1 MKSVKNISLYSSL
14 CILHSSLF
22 IVPKSLSLRSGLGSV
37 LFWSVISAAFIGPG
51 SVTSCAIAGSTYGLQ
66 LLWVLTFATLGT
78 VWLQEAAA
86 RITIATGS
94 DLGQII
100 TQTYSGKKGRL
111 VAWSLFLAIFLGCAA
126 YQAGN
131 ILGAV
136 TGLALLTGL
145 AVPSLTVGVGLVCIL
160 LLWIGSTQG
169 LANLLGLIVF
179 AMGGAFVYVAFGT
192 PVTPA
197 ELTKALVTPSIPS
210 GSLLLINGLIGTTIV
225 PYNLFFGSSIVPAG
239 GASGQSL
246 GEMRL
251 GIWVAVVLGGIIS
264 VVLLLAG
271 LLIPNDFSYPH
282 MAQVL
287 SDQLGTW
294 AGSLFAFGLFAA
306 GFASSLTAPLA
317 AAITAHS
324 LLGVRKNSPTY
335 RAIWLVVMATG
346 LTFGLLNVTPIP
358 VIVAVQAINGIL
370 LPFVT
375 IFLFMAVNNRTL
387 LGNYCNSLGQNLAMG
402 TVVIVTAILGIWNIW
417 LAIQTA

>member
-1 MKSVKNISLYSSL
+1 M
-14 CILHSSLF
+14 
-22 IVPKSLSLRSGLGSV
+22 PKSLSLRSGLGSV

-51 SVTSCAIAGSTYGLQ
+51 SVTACAIAGSKFGLQ

-86 RITIATGS
+86 RITIATGR
-94 DLGQII
+94 DLGQVI
-100 TQTYSGKKGRL
+100 TQTYAGPKGGWI
-111 VAWSLFLAIFLGCAA
+111 AWGLFLAVFLGCAA

-136 TGLALLTGL
+136 SGLALLSGL
-145 AVPSLTVGVGLVCIL
+145 PVPTLTIGVGIICII

-169 LANLLGLIVF
+169 LANFLGIIVF

-192 PVTPA
+192 PVTPTD
-197 ELTKALVTPSIPS
+197 LTKALVVPSIPS
-210 GSLLLINGLIGTTIV
+210 GSLLLVNSLIGTTIV

-246 GEMRL
+246 SEMRL

-271 LLIPNDFSYPH
+271 LLIPEDFSYAH

-287 SDQLGTW
+287 SNRLGTW

-317 AAITAHS
+317 ASVTAQS

-335 RAIWLVVMATG
+335 RAIWLIVMGTG

-358 VIVAVQAINGIL
+358 VIVMVQAINGIL

-375 IFLFMAVNNRTL
+375 VFLFAAVNNRTL
-387 LGNYCNSLGQNLAMG
+387 LGDTYRNSPLQNVAMG
-402 TVVIVTAILGIWNIW
+402 IVVIITAILGLWNVW
-417 LAIQTA
+417 LAFQ

>member
-1 MKSVKNISLYSSL
+1 MYNGRVLRFSLYIVHYPL
-14 CILHSSLF
+14 IH

-51 SVTSCAIAGSTYGLQ
+51 SVTACAIAGSKYGLQ

-86 RITIATGS
+86 RITIATGR
-94 DLGQII
+94 DLGQVI
-100 TQTYSGKKGRL
+100 TQTYTGERGRW
-111 VAWSLFLAIFLGCAA
+111 VAWTLFLAIFLGCAA

-136 TGLALLTGL
+136 TGLALLTGQP
-145 AVPSLTVGVGLVCIL
+145 VPLLTVGTGLVCII
-160 LLWIGSTQG
+160 LLWVGSTQS
-169 LANLLGLIVF
+169 LANFLGLIVF
-179 AMGGAFVYVAFGT
+179 AMGGAFVYVAFGA
-192 PVTPA
+192 PVTPIA
-197 ELTKALVTPSIPS
+197 LSKALVIPGIPS

-225 PYNLFFGSSIVPAG
+225 PYNLFFGSSIVPTVDSA
-239 GASGQSL
+239 GQSL
-246 GEMRL
+246 SEMRL

-271 LLIPNDFSYPH
+271 LLIPDDFSYPH

-287 SDQLGTW
+287 TDRLGTW

-317 AAITAHS
+317 ASITAQS
-324 LLGVRKNSPTY
+324 LLGIPKNSPAF
-335 RAIWLVVMATG
+335 RGIWLVVMATG

-375 IFLFMAVNNRTL
+375 IFLFAAVNNRSL
-387 LGNYCNSLGQNLAMG
+387 LGQYCNSRSQNLAMG
-402 TVVIVTAILGIWNIW
+402 LVVLITAILGLWNVW
-417 LAIQTA
+417 LAFL

>member
-1 MKSVKNISLYSSL
+1 M
-14 CILHSSLF
+14 
-22 IVPKSLSLRSGLGSV
+22 PKSLSFRSGLGSV

-51 SVTSCAIAGSTYGLQ
+51 SVTACAIAGSTYGLK

-86 RITIATGS
+86 RITIATGR
-94 DLGQII
+94 DLGQVI
-100 TQTYSGKKGRL
+100 TQTYTGTRGRWL
-111 VAWSLFLAIFLGCAA
+111 ARALFGAIFLGCAA

-136 TGLALLTGL
+136 SGLALLTGL
-145 AVPSLTVGVGLVCIL
+145 PVPALTVGVGLVCIG

-169 LANLLGLIVF
+169 LANMLGLVVF
-179 AMGGAFVYVAFGT
+179 LMGGAFVYVAFGT
-192 PVTPA
+192 PVTA
-197 ELTKALVTPSIPS
+197 TDLTKALVTPAFPP
-210 GSLLLINGLIGTTIV
+210 GSLLLINSLIGTTIV
-225 PYNLFFGSSIVPAG
+225 PYNLFFGSSIVQA
-239 GASGQSL
+239 GASDAQTL

-271 LLIPNDFSYPH
+271 LLIPGDFSYPH

-287 SDQLGTW
+287 TDRLGTW
-294 AGSLFAFGLFAA
+294 AGTLFAFGLFAA

-317 AAITAHS
+317 AAITAQS
-324 LLGVRKNSPTY
+324 LLGVRKNSPAY

-375 IFLFMAVNNRTL
+375 VFLWAAVNNRTL
-387 LGNYCNSLGQNLAMG
+387 LGDTYRNSLSQNVAMG
-402 TVVIVTAILGIWNIW
+402 VVIVVTAVLGLWNVW
-417 LAIQTA
+417 LAFQSGS

>member
-1 MKSVKNISLYSSL
+1 M
-14 CILHSSLF
+14 
-22 IVPKSLSLRSGLGSV
+22 PKSLSLRSGLGSI

-51 SVTSCAIAGSTYGLQ
+51 SVTACAMAGSRFGLQ

-86 RITIATGS
+86 RLTIATGR

-100 TQTYSGKKGRL
+100 VDTYAGPRGRR
-111 VAWSLFLAIFLGCAA
+111 VAWALFGAIFLGCAA

-136 TGLALLTGL
+136 AGLALLTDL
-145 AVPSLTVGVGLVCIL
+145 PAPLLTAGVGLACAG

-169 LANLLGLIVF
+169 LANMLGLAVF

-192 PVTPA
+192 PVTPLA
-197 ELTKALVTPSIPS
+197 LTKALLVPAVPS
-210 GSLLLINGLIGTTIV
+210 GSLLLINSLIGTTIV
-225 PYNLFFGSSIVPAG
+225 PYNLFFGSSIVPPGDDA
-239 GASGQSL
+239 ATQSL
-246 GEMRL
+246 PEMRL

-271 LLIPNDFSYPH
+271 LLIPADFSYPH
-282 MAQVL
+282 MADVL
-287 SDQLGTW
+287 AGQLGPW

-317 AAITAHS
+317 ASVTAQS
-324 LLGVRKNSPTY
+324 LLGIPKNSPAF
-335 RAIWLVVMATG
+335 RGIWLVVLGTG
-346 LTFGLLNVTPIP
+346 LVFGLLNATPIP
-358 VIVAVQAINGIL
+358 IIVAVQAINGIL

-375 IFLFMAVNNRTL
+375 VFLFVAVNNRAL
-387 LGNYCNSLGQNLAMG
+387 LGSFSNSPAQNLAMG
-402 TVVIVTAILGIWNIW
+402 VVVLVTAVLGAWNVW
-417 LAIQTA
+417 LVVSGL

>member
-1 MKSVKNISLYSSL
+1 MIELL
-14 CILHSSLF
+14 TTFIIHSSSF
-22 IVPKSLSLRSGLGSV
+22 IIYRMPKSLSFRSGLGSV

-51 SVTSCAIAGSTYGLQ
+51 SVTACAIAGSQYALQ

-86 RITIATGS
+86 RITIATGQ
-94 DLGQII
+94 DLGQVIV
-100 TQTYSGKKGRL
+100 QTYTGRRGRL
-111 VAWSLFLAIFLGCAA
+111 IAWALFGAIFLGCAA

-136 TGLALLTGL
+136 SGLALLTGL
-145 AVPSLTVGVGLVCIL
+145 PVPTLTVGVGLICAI
-160 LLWIGSTQG
+160 LLWIGSTQN
-169 LANLLGLIVF
+169 LANFLGLVVF
-179 AMGGAFVYVAFGT
+179 SMGGAFVYVAFGT
-192 PVTPA
+192 PVSPTG
-197 ELTKALVTPSIPS
+197 LTKALVVPAIPS

-225 PYNLFFGSSIVPAG
+225 PYNLFFGSSITP
-239 GASGQSL
+239 GQSL

-251 GIWVAVVLGGIIS
+251 GIWVAVILGGIIS
-264 VVLLLAG
+264 VALLLAG

-287 SDQLGTW
+287 TDRLGSW

-317 AAITAHS
+317 ASITAQS
-324 LLGVRKNSPTY
+324 LLGIRKNSAAY
-335 RAIWLVVMATG
+335 RGIWIAVLATG

-375 IFLFMAVNNRTL
+375 VFLFMAVNNRTL
-387 LGNYCNSLGQNLAMG
+387 LGDSYRNSFWQNIAMSL
-402 TVVIVTAILGIWNIW
+402 VVLVTAILGGWNVW
-417 LAIQTA
+417 LAVFADL

>member
-1 MKSVKNISLYSSL
+1 M
-14 CILHSSLF
+14 
-22 IVPKSLSLRSGLGSV
+22 PKSLSLRSGLGSV

-51 SVTSCAIAGSTYGLQ
+51 SVTACAIAGSTYGLQ

-86 RITIATGS
+86 RITIATGY
-94 DLGQII
+94 DLGQVI
-100 TQTYSGKKGRL
+100 TQTYTGTRGRW
-111 VAWSLFLAIFLGCAA
+111 VARLLFGAIFLGCAA

-136 TGLALLTGL
+136 AGLALLTGL
-145 AVPSLTVGVGLVCIL
+145 PVQGLTVGIGLVCAV

-169 LANLLGLIVF
+169 LANMLGLVVF
-179 AMGGAFVYVAFGT
+179 LMGGAFVYVAFGT

-197 ELTKALVTPSIPS
+197 ELTKALVIPAFPP
-210 GSLLLINGLIGTTIV
+210 GSLLLINSLIGTTIV
-225 PYNLFFGSSIVPAG
+225 PYNLFFGSSIVQN
-239 GASGQSL
+239 QSL

-271 LLIPNDFSYPH
+271 LLILNDFSYSH
-282 MAQVL
+282 MAEVL
-287 SDQLGTW
+287 SNQLGTW

-317 AAITAHS
+317 AAVTANS
-324 LLGVRKNSPTY
+324 LLGVRKNSGTY
-335 RAIWLVVMATG
+335 RAIWLTILATG

-375 IFLFMAVNNRTL
+375 VFLFIAVNNRSL
-387 LGNYCNSLGQNLAMG
+387 LGDTYCNSLAQNVAMG
-402 TVVIVTAILGIWNIW
+402 LVVVVTAVLGGWNVW
-417 LAIQTA
+417 LALAG

>member
-1 MKSVKNISLYSSL
+1 
-14 CILHSSLF
+14 
-22 IVPKSLSLRSGLGSV
+22 VPKSLSLRAGLGSV

-51 SVTSCAIAGSTYGLQ
+51 SVTACAIAGSTYGLQ
-66 LLWVLTFATLGT
+66 LLWVLTFATFGT

-94 DLGQII
+94 DLGQVI
-100 TQTYSGKKGRL
+100 TQTYAGKSGRRI
-111 VAWSLFLAIFLGCAA
+111 AWALFLAIFLGCAA

-136 TGLALLTGL
+136 SGLALLTGL
-145 AVPSLTVGVGLVCIL
+145 PIPALTVVVGLVCIA

-169 LANLLGLIVF
+169 LANFLGLIVF
-179 AMGGAFVYVAFGT
+179 TMGGAFVYVAFGT

-197 ELTKALVTPSIPS
+197 ELTKALIVPAIPD

-225 PYNLFFGSSIVPAG
+225 PYNLFFGSSIV
-239 GASGQSL
+239 SGQSL
-246 GEMRL
+246 SEMRL
-251 GIWVAVVLGGIIS
+251 GIWVAVILGGIIS

-271 LLIPNDFSYPH
+271 LLIPSDFSYVH

-287 SDQLGTW
+287 TDRLGTW

-317 AAITAHS
+317 ASITAQS
-324 LLGVRKNSPTY
+324 LLGIRKNSPAY
-335 RAIWLVVMATG
+335 RGIWLTVMATG

-358 VIVAVQAINGIL
+358 VIIAVQAINGIL

-375 IFLFMAVNNRTL
+375 IFLFAAVNNRTL
-387 LGNYCNSLGQNLAMG
+387 LGDTYRNSVTQNLAMG
-402 TVVIVTAILGIWNIW
+402 LVVIVTAILGIWNIW
-417 LAIQTA
+417 LAIQAG

>member
-1 MKSVKNISLYSSL
+1 VHTVYFAESFAVAMPKNVS
-14 CILHSSLF
+14 F
-22 IVPKSLSLRSGLGSV
+22 RSGLGSI

-51 SVTSCAIAGSTYGLQ
+51 SVTACAIAGSQYGLQ

-86 RITIATGS
+86 RLTIATGS
-94 DLGQII
+94 DLGQVI
-100 TQTYSGKKGRL
+100 TQTYTGVRGRRI
-111 VAWSLFLAIFLGCAA
+111 AWALFGAIFLGCAA

-136 TGLALLTGL
+136 SGLVLLTKL
-145 AVPSLTVGVGLVCIL
+145 PAPLITVAVGLVCIV

-169 LANLLGLIVF
+169 LANMLGLIVF

-197 ELTKALVTPSIPS
+197 ALAKALITPAIPT

-225 PYNLFFGSSIVPAG
+225 PYNLFFGSSIVPTDSAN
-239 GASGQSL
+239 GQSL

-251 GIWVAVVLGGIIS
+251 GIWVAVLLGGIIS

-271 LLIPNDFSYPH
+271 LLIPTDFSYPH

-287 SDQLGTW
+287 GDRIGPW

-317 AAITAHS
+317 ASVTASS
-324 LLGVRKNSPTY
+324 LLGIPKNGVAY
-335 RAIWLVVMATG
+335 RAVWLIVMATG

-358 VIVAVQAINGIL
+358 VILAVQAINGIL

-375 IFLFMAVNNRTL
+375 VFLFIAVNNRTL
-387 LGNYCNSLGQNLAMG
+387 LGQYSNTVTQNLTMG
-402 TVVIVTAILGIWNIW
+402 LVVVVTAVLGLWNVW
-417 LAIQTA
+417 LAIKAF

>member
-1 MKSVKNISLYSSL
+1 M
-14 CILHSSLF
+14 
-22 IVPKSLSLRSGLGSV
+22 PKSLSLRSGLGSV

-51 SVTSCAIAGSTYGLQ
+51 SVTACAIAGSQYGLQ

-86 RITIATGS
+86 RITIATGQ
-94 DLGQII
+94 DLGQVI
-100 TQTYSGKKGRL
+100 TQTYAGRRRNL

-136 TGLALLTGL
+136 SGLALLTGL
-145 AVPSLTVGVGLVCIL
+145 PVPALTVGVGLVCIV

-169 LANLLGLIVF
+169 LANMLGLVVF
-179 AMGGAFVYVAFGT
+179 LMGGAFVYVAFGT
-192 PVTPA
+192 PVTLI
-197 ELTKALVTPSIPS
+197 ELTKALIVPAFPS

-225 PYNLFFGSSIVPAG
+225 PYNLFFGSSIVP
-239 GASGQSL
+239 GQSL
-246 GEMRL
+246 SEMRL

-287 SDQLGTW
+287 SDRLGNW
-294 AGSLFAFGLFAA
+294 AGTLFAFGLFAA

-317 AAITAHS
+317 AAITAKS
-324 LLGVRKNSPTY
+324 LLGVRANSVPY
-335 RAIWLVVMATG
+335 RVIWLLVIATG

-375 IFLFMAVNNRTL
+375 VFLFIAVNNRKL
-387 LGNYCNSLGQNLAMG
+387 LGQYHNSLAQNIAMG
-402 TVVIVTAILGIWNIW
+402 FVVLVTAILGGWNVW
-417 LAIQTA
+417 LALQPH

>member
-1 MKSVKNISLYSSL
+1 MA
-14 CILHSSLF
+14 
-22 IVPKSLSLRSGLGSV
+22 KSLSVRSGLGSV

-51 SVTSCAIAGSTYGLQ
+51 SVTACAIAGSSYSLQ

-86 RITIATGS
+86 RITIATGN
-94 DLGQII
+94 DLGQVIA
-100 TQTYSGKKGRL
+100 QTYTGARGRW
-111 VAWSLFLAIFLGCAA
+111 VVWSLFLAIFLGCAA

-136 TGLALLTGL
+136 SGLALLTGL
-145 AVPSLTVGVGLVCIL
+145 SVPALTVGVGLVCIL

-169 LANLLGLIVF
+169 LANFLGLIVF

-192 PVTPA
+192 PVTA
-197 ELTKALVTPSIPS
+197 TALTKALITPDFPT

-225 PYNLFFGSSIVPAG
+225 PYNLFFGSSIV
-239 GASGQSL
+239 SGQSL
-246 GEMRL
+246 SEMRL
-251 GIWVAVVLGGIIS
+251 GIWVAVILGGIIS

-271 LLIPNDFSYPH
+271 LLIPNDFSYQH

-287 SDQLGTW
+287 TERLGSW

-317 AAITAHS
+317 AAVTAQS
-324 LLGVRKNSPTY
+324 LLGVRKNSFTY
-335 RAIWLVVMATG
+335 RGIWIVVMLTG
-346 LTFGLLNVTPIP
+346 LTFGLLNITPIP

-375 IFLFMAVNNRTL
+375 IFLFIAVNNRTL
-387 LGNYCNSLGQNLAMG
+387 LGDTYRNSVSQNLAMG
-402 TVVIVTAILGIWNIW
+402 LVVLVTAVLGLWNVW
-417 LAIQTA
+417 LALM

>member
-1 MKSVKNISLYSSL
+1 M
-14 CILHSSLF
+14 
-22 IVPKSLSLRSGLGSV
+22 PKSLSIRSGLGSV

-51 SVTSCAIAGSTYGLQ
+51 SVTACAIAGSKYGIQ

-86 RITIATGS
+86 RITIATGK
-94 DLGQII
+94 DLGQVI
-100 TQTYSGKKGRL
+100 TQTYTGARGRW
-111 VAWSLFLAIFLGCAA
+111 VGWTLFLAIFLGCAA

-136 TGLALLTGL
+136 AGLALLTGL
-145 AVPSLTVGVGLVCIL
+145 PVPALTIGIGFVCIA
-160 LLWIGSTQG
+160 LLWIGSTQN
-169 LANLLGLIVF
+169 LANFLGLIVF

-192 PVTPA
+192 PVTPIA
-197 ELTKALVTPSIPS
+197 LTKSLLTPSFPD
-210 GSLLLINGLIGTTIV
+210 GSLLLINSLIGTTIV
-225 PYNLFFGSSIVPAG
+225 PYNLFFGSSIV
-239 GASGQSL
+239 SGQSL
-246 GEMRL
+246 SEMKL
-251 GIWVAVVLGGIIS
+251 GIWVAVIIGGIIS

-271 LLIPNDFSYPH
+271 LLIPGDFSYPH

-287 SDQLGTW
+287 TDSLGTW

-317 AAITAHS
+317 AAVTAQS
-324 LLGVRKNSPTY
+324 LLGVPKNSTTY
-335 RAIWLVVMATG
+335 RAIWLVVMLTG

-375 IFLFMAVNNRTL
+375 IFLFAAVNNRTL
-387 LGNYCNSLGQNLAMG
+387 LGAYRNSLAQNVAMG
-402 TVVIVTAILGIWNIW
+402 SIVLVTAILGLWNVW
-417 LAIQTA
+417 LAFQ

>member
-1 MKSVKNISLYSSL
+1 M
-14 CILHSSLF
+14 
-22 IVPKSLSLRSGLGSV
+22 PKSLSLRSGLGSV

-51 SVTSCAIAGSTYGLQ
+51 SVTACAIAGSKFGLQ

-86 RITIATGS
+86 RITIATGR
-94 DLGQII
+94 DLGQVI
-100 TQTYSGKKGRL
+100 TQTYAGTKGRWI
-111 VAWSLFLAIFLGCAA
+111 AWGLFLAVFLGCAA

-136 TGLALLTGL
+136 SGLALLSGL
-145 AVPSLTVGVGLVCIL
+145 PVPMLTIGVGVVCMIF
-160 LLWIGSTQG
+160 LWIGSTQG
-169 LANLLGLIVF
+169 LANFLGIIVF

-197 ELTKALVTPSIPS
+197 ELTKALVMPSIPS
-210 GSLLLINGLIGTTIV
+210 GSLLLVNSLIGTTIV

-239 GASGQSL
+239 GSSAQSL
-246 GEMRL
+246 SEMRL

-271 LLIPNDFSYPH
+271 LLIPEDFSYAH

-287 SDQLGTW
+287 SDRLGPW

-317 AAITAHS
+317 ASVTAQS
-324 LLGVRKNSPTY
+324 LLGVRKNSPVY
-335 RAIWLVVMATG
+335 RAIWLIVMGTG

-358 VIVAVQAINGIL
+358 VIVTVQAINGIL

-375 IFLFMAVNNRTL
+375 VFLFAAVNNRTL
-387 LGNYCNSLGQNLAMG
+387 LGDTYRNSLLQNVAMG
-402 TVVIVTAILGIWNIW
+402 LVVIVTAILGLWNVW
-417 LAIQTA
+417 LAFQ

>member
-1 MKSVKNISLYSSL
+1 M
-14 CILHSSLF
+14 
-22 IVPKSLSLRSGLGSV
+22 PKSLSLRSGLGSV

-51 SVTSCAIAGSTYGLQ
+51 SVTACAIAGSKYGLQ

-86 RITIATGS
+86 RITIATGH
-94 DLGQII
+94 DLGQVIR
-100 TQTYSGKKGRL
+100 QTYTGARGRW
-111 VAWSLFLAIFLGCAA
+111 VARALFAAIFLGCAA

-136 TGLALLTGL
+136 SGLALLTGL
-145 AVPSLTVGVGLVCIL
+145 SLPVLTVGVGIVCVA
-160 LLWIGSTQG
+160 LLWIGSTQS
-169 LANLLGLIVF
+169 LANFLGLIVF

-192 PVTPA
+192 PVTPIA
-197 ELTKALVTPSIPS
+197 LAKALVIPAFPT

-239 GASGQSL
+239 GASAQSL
-246 GEMRL
+246 SEMKL

-271 LLIPNDFSYPH
+271 LLIPDDFSYPH

-287 SDQLGTW
+287 TNRLGTW

-317 AAITAHS
+317 AAVTANS

-335 RAIWLVVMATG
+335 RSVWLVVMATG

-358 VIVAVQAINGIL
+358 VIIAVQAINGIL

-375 IFLFMAVNNRTL
+375 IFLFIAVNNRNL
-387 LGNYCNSLGQNLAMG
+387 LGDYRNSIAQNVAMG
-402 TVVIVTAILGIWNIW
+402 LVVIVTAVLGLWNVW
-417 LAIQTA
+417 LAFQ

>member
-1 MKSVKNISLYSSL
+1 M
-14 CILHSSLF
+14 
-22 IVPKSLSLRSGLGSV
+22 PKSLSLRAGLGSV

-51 SVTSCAIAGSTYGLQ
+51 SVTACAIAGSKYGLQ

-94 DLGQII
+94 DLGQVI
-100 TQTYSGKKGRL
+100 TQTYAGAKGRRI
-111 VAWSLFLAIFLGCAA
+111 AWALFLAIFLGCAA

-136 TGLALLTGL
+136 SGLALLTGF
-145 AVPSLTVGVGLVCIL
+145 PIPTLTVVVGLVCIA
-160 LLWIGSTQG
+160 LLWIGSTQS
-169 LANLLGLIVF
+169 LANFLGLIVF

-192 PVTPA
+192 PVTPI
-197 ELTKALVTPSIPS
+197 ELTKALVTPALPD

-225 PYNLFFGSSIVPAG
+225 PYNLFFGSSIVP
-239 GASGQSL
+239 GQSL
-246 GEMRL
+246 SEMRL

-287 SDQLGTW
+287 TDRLGSW
-294 AGSLFAFGLFAA
+294 AGLLFAFGLFAA

-317 AAITAHS
+317 ASVTAQS
-324 LLGVRKNSPTY
+324 LLGIRKNSVAY
-335 RAIWLVVMATG
+335 RGIWIAVMATG

-375 IFLFMAVNNRTL
+375 IFLFAAVNNRSL
-387 LGNYCNSLGQNLAMG
+387 LGDHRNSPAQNLAMG
-402 TVVIVTAILGIWNIW
+402 LVVLVTAVLGIWNIW
-417 LAIQTA
+417 LAVQAGQ

>member
-1 MKSVKNISLYSSL
+1 M
-14 CILHSSLF
+14 
-22 IVPKSLSLRSGLGSV
+22 PKSLSFRSGLGSV

-51 SVTSCAIAGSTYGLQ
+51 SVTACAIAGSTYGLQ

-86 RITIATGS
+86 RITIATGY
-94 DLGQII
+94 DLGQVI
-100 TQTYSGKKGRL
+100 TQTYTGMRGRW
-111 VAWSLFLAIFLGCAA
+111 VARLLFGAIFLGCAA

-136 TGLALLTGL
+136 AGLALLTSF
-145 AVPSLTVGVGLVCIL
+145 PTQWLTVGLGLVCVV

-169 LANLLGLIVF
+169 LANMLGLVVF
-179 AMGGAFVYVAFGT
+179 LMGGAFVYVAFGT
-192 PVTPA
+192 PVTPIA
-197 ELTKALVTPSIPS
+197 LAKSLVTPAFPS
-210 GSLLLINGLIGTTIV
+210 GSLLLINSLIGTTIV
-225 PYNLFFGSSIVPAG
+225 PYNLFFGSSIVPAVDSETG
-239 GASGQSL
+239 GASAQSM

-264 VVLLLAG
+264 VVLLIAG

-282 MAQVL
+282 MAEVL
-287 SDQLGTW
+287 SDRLGSW

-317 AAITAHS
+317 AAVTASS
-324 LLGVRKNSPTY
+324 LLGIRKNSPGY
-335 RAIWLVVMATG
+335 RSVWLTVLATG

-358 VIVAVQAINGIL
+358 VVVAVQAINGIL

-375 IFLFMAVNNRTL
+375 VFLFIAVNNRTL
-387 LGNYCNSLGQNLAMG
+387 LSEAYCNSVWQNVAMG
-402 TVVIVTAILGIWNIW
+402 VVVLVTAVLGGWNVW
-417 LAIQTA
+417 MAFR

>member
-1 MKSVKNISLYSSL
+1 M
-14 CILHSSLF
+14 
-22 IVPKSLSLRSGLGSV
+22 PKSLSLRTGLGSV

-51 SVTSCAIAGSTYGLQ
+51 SVTACAIAGSTYGLQ

-86 RITIATGS
+86 RITIATGQ
-94 DLGQII
+94 DLGQVIV
-100 TQTYSGKKGRL
+100 QTYTGQRGRAI
-111 VAWSLFLAIFLGCAA
+111 AWALFGAIFSGCAA

-136 TGLALLTGL
+136 SGLALLTGL
-145 AVPSLTVGVGLVCIL
+145 PVPTLTVGVGLVCAV
-160 LLWIGSTQG
+160 LLWIGSTQN
-169 LANLLGLIVF
+169 LANFLGLIVF
-179 AMGGAFVYVAFGT
+179 AMGGAFVYVAFGA
-192 PVTPA
+192 PVSSVS
-197 ELTKALVTPSIPS
+197 LTKALVVPAIPS

-225 PYNLFFGSSIVPAG
+225 PYNLFFGSSIV
-239 GASGQSL
+239 SGQSL

-271 LLIPNDFSYPH
+271 LLIPNGFSYPH

-287 SDQLGTW
+287 SDRLGSW

-317 AAITAHS
+317 AAITAQS
-324 LLGVRKNSPTY
+324 LLGVRSNSAAY
-335 RAIWLVVMATG
+335 RSIWIAVLATG

-375 IFLFMAVNNRTL
+375 VFLFVAVNNRDLMST
-387 LGNYCNSLGQNLAMG
+387 YRNSMAQNLAMG
-402 TVVIVTAILGIWNIW
+402 FVVLMTAVLGGWNVW
-417 LAIQTA
+417 LAFQ

>member
-1 MKSVKNISLYSSL
+1 M
-14 CILHSSLF
+14 
-22 IVPKSLSLRSGLGSV
+22 PKSLSLRSGLGSV

-51 SVTSCAIAGSTYGLQ
+51 SVTACAIAGSKFGLQ

-86 RITIATGS
+86 RITIATGH
-94 DLGQII
+94 DLGQVI
-100 TQTYSGKKGRL
+100 TQTYSGLKGRWI
-111 VAWSLFLAIFLGCAA
+111 AWGLFLAVFLGCAA

-136 TGLALLTGL
+136 SGLALLSGL
-145 AVPSLTVGVGLVCIL
+145 PVPMLTIGVGAVCVA

-169 LANLLGLIVF
+169 LANFLGIIVF

-197 ELTKALVTPSIPS
+197 ELTKALVVPSIPS
-210 GSLLLINGLIGTTIV
+210 GSLLLVNSLIGTTIV

-239 GASGQSL
+239 GQSAQSL
-246 GEMRL
+246 SEMRL

-271 LLIPNDFSYPH
+271 LLIPEDFSYAH

-287 SDQLGTW
+287 SGRLGTW

-317 AAITAHS
+317 ASVTASS

-335 RAIWLVVMATG
+335 RAIWLFVMGTG

-358 VIVAVQAINGIL
+358 VIVAVQAINGVL

-375 IFLFMAVNNRTL
+375 VFLFAAVNNRTL
-387 LGNYCNSLGQNLAMG
+387 LGDTYRNSLLQNVAMG
-402 TVVIVTAILGIWNIW
+402 LVVIVTAVLGLWNVW
-417 LAIQTA
+417 LAFQ

>member
-1 MKSVKNISLYSSL
+1 M
-14 CILHSSLF
+14 
-22 IVPKSLSLRSGLGSV
+22 PKSLSLRAGLGSV

-51 SVTSCAIAGSTYGLQ
+51 SVTSCAIAGSQYGLQ

-86 RITIATGS
+86 RITIATGQ
-94 DLGQII
+94 DLGQVI
-100 TQTYSGKKGRL
+100 TQTYTGQQGKV
-111 VAWSLFLAIFLGCAA
+111 VAWSLFGAIFLGCAA

-136 TGLALLTGL
+136 AGLALLTGL
-145 AVPSLTVGVGLVCIL
+145 SAPTLTVGIGVLCAA

-169 LANLLGLIVF
+169 LANMLGLFVF
-179 AMGGAFVYVAFGT
+179 AMGAAFVYVAFGT
-192 PVTPA
+192 PVTLP
-197 ELTKALVTPSIPS
+197 ELTKALVIPGLPS

-225 PYNLFFGSSIVPAG
+225 PYNLFFGSSIVP
-239 GASGQSL
+239 GQSL
-246 GEMRL
+246 SEMRL

-271 LLIPNDFSYPH
+271 LLIPNDFSYAH
-282 MAQVL
+282 MADVL
-287 SDQLGTW
+287 SQRLGDW

-317 AAITAHS
+317 AAITGSS
-324 LLGVRKNSPTY
+324 LLGIQKNTIAY
-335 RAIWLVVMATG
+335 RAIWMLVLATG
-346 LTFGLLNVTPIP
+346 LGFGLLNVTPIP

-375 IFLFMAVNNRTL
+375 IFLFIAVNNRSL
-387 LGNYCNSLGQNLAMG
+387 LGDYCNSTAQNLAMG
-402 TVVIVTAILGIWNIW
+402 LVVLVTALLGGWNVW
-417 LAIQTA
+417 LAFQ

>member
-1 MKSVKNISLYSSL
+1 M
-14 CILHSSLF
+14 
-22 IVPKSLSLRSGLGSV
+22 PKSLSLRAGLGSV

-51 SVTSCAIAGSTYGLQ
+51 SVTACAIAGSTYGLQ
-66 LLWVLTFATLGT
+66 LLWVLTFATFGT

-86 RITIATGS
+86 RITIATGY

-100 TQTYSGKKGRL
+100 TQTYTGRRGRWIAVL
-111 VAWSLFLAIFLGCAA
+111 LFGAIFLGCAA

-136 TGLALLTGL
+136 SGLVLLTGL
-145 AVPSLTVGVGLVCIL
+145 PVQWLTIGVGIVCIG

-169 LANLLGLIVF
+169 LANMLGLVVF
-179 AMGGAFVYVAFGT
+179 AMGGAFIYVAFGT

-197 ELTKALVTPSIPS
+197 ELTKALVTPAFPS
-210 GSLLLINGLIGTTIV
+210 GSLLLINSLIGTTIV
-225 PYNLFFGSSIVPAG
+225 PYNLFFGSSIVQN
-239 GASGQSL
+239 QSM

-271 LLIPNDFSYPH
+271 LLIPGDFSYPH

-287 SDQLGTW
+287 GDRIGPW

-317 AAITAHS
+317 AAVTASS
-324 LLGVRKNSPTY
+324 LLGVRKNSTAY
-335 RAIWLVVMATG
+335 RSVWLTVMATG
-346 LTFGLLNVTPIP
+346 LLFGLLNVTPIP

-375 IFLFMAVNNRTL
+375 VFLFIAVNNRTL
-387 LGNYCNSLGQNLAMG
+387 LGDTYCNSLWQNVAMG
-402 TVVIVTAILGIWNIW
+402 VVVLVTAVLGGWNVW
-417 LAIQTA
+417 LALVVGQF

>member
-1 MKSVKNISLYSSL
+1 
-14 CILHSSLF
+14 
-22 IVPKSLSLRSGLGSV
+22 VPKSLSLRAGLGSV

-51 SVTSCAIAGSTYGLQ
+51 SVTACAIAGSTYGLQ
-66 LLWVLTFATLGT
+66 LLWVITFATFGT

-94 DLGQII
+94 DLGQVI
-100 TQTYSGKKGRL
+100 TQTYAGKSGRRI
-111 VAWSLFLAIFLGCAA
+111 AWALFLAIFLGCAA

-136 TGLALLTGL
+136 SGLALLTGL
-145 AVPSLTVGVGLVCIL
+145 PIPALTVVVGLVCVA

-169 LANLLGLIVF
+169 LANFLGLIVF
-179 AMGGAFVYVAFGT
+179 TMGGAFVYVAFGT

-197 ELTKALVTPSIPS
+197 ELTKALIVPAIPD

-225 PYNLFFGSSIVPAG
+225 PYNLFFGSSIV
-239 GASGQSL
+239 SGQSL
-246 GEMRL
+246 SEMRL
-251 GIWVAVVLGGIIS
+251 GIWVAVILGGIIS

-271 LLIPNDFSYPH
+271 LLIPSDFSYVH

-287 SDQLGTW
+287 TDRLGTW

-317 AAITAHS
+317 ASITAQS
-324 LLGVRKNSPTY
+324 LLGIRKNSPAY
-335 RAIWLVVMATG
+335 RGIWLTVMATG

-358 VIVAVQAINGIL
+358 VIIAVQAINGIL

-375 IFLFMAVNNRTL
+375 IFLFAAVNNRTL
-387 LGNYCNSLGQNLAMG
+387 LGDTYRNSVTQNLAMG
-402 TVVIVTAILGIWNIW
+402 LVVIVTAILGIWNIW
-417 LAIQTA
+417 LAILAG

>member
-1 MKSVKNISLYSSL
+1 M
-14 CILHSSLF
+14 
-22 IVPKSLSLRSGLGSV
+22 PKSLSLRSGLGSV

-51 SVTSCAIAGSTYGLQ
+51 SVTACAIAGSTYGLQ

-86 RITIATGS
+86 RITIATGY
-94 DLGQII
+94 DLGQVI
-100 TQTYSGKKGRL
+100 TQTYTGTRGRW
-111 VAWSLFLAIFLGCAA
+111 VARLLFGAIFLGCAA

-136 TGLALLTGL
+136 AGLALLTGL
-145 AVPSLTVGVGLVCIL
+145 PVQGLTVGIGLVCAV

-169 LANLLGLIVF
+169 LANMLGLVVF
-179 AMGGAFVYVAFGT
+179 LMGGAFVYVAFGT

-197 ELTKALVTPSIPS
+197 ELTKALVIPAFPP
-210 GSLLLINGLIGTTIV
+210 GSLLLINSLIGTTIV
-225 PYNLFFGSSIVPAG
+225 PYNLFFGSSIVQN
-239 GASGQSL
+239 QSL

-271 LLIPNDFSYPH
+271 LLILNDFSYSH
-282 MAQVL
+282 MAEVL
-287 SDQLGTW
+287 SNRLGTW

-317 AAITAHS
+317 AAVTANS
-324 LLGVRKNSPTY
+324 LLGVRKNSGTY
-335 RAIWLVVMATG
+335 RAIWLTILATG

-375 IFLFMAVNNRTL
+375 VFLFIAVNNRSL
-387 LGNYCNSLGQNLAMG
+387 LGDTYCNSLAQNVAMG
-402 TVVIVTAILGIWNIW
+402 LVVVVTAVLGGWNVW
-417 LAIQTA
+417 LALAG

>member
-1 MKSVKNISLYSSL
+1 M
-14 CILHSSLF
+14 
-22 IVPKSLSLRSGLGSV
+22 PKSLSLRAGLGSV

-51 SVTSCAIAGSTYGLQ
+51 SVTSCAIAGSQYGLQ

-86 RITIATGS
+86 RITIATGQ
-94 DLGQII
+94 DLGQVI
-100 TQTYSGKKGRL
+100 TQTYTGQRGKV
-111 VAWSLFLAIFLGCAA
+111 VAWSLFGAIFLGCAA

-136 TGLALLTGL
+136 AGLALLTGL
-145 AVPSLTVGVGLVCIL
+145 SAPTLTVGLGVLCAA

-169 LANLLGLIVF
+169 LANMLGLVVF
-179 AMGGAFVYVAFGT
+179 AMGAAFVYVAFGT
-192 PVTPA
+192 PVTLP
-197 ELTKALVTPSIPS
+197 ELTKALIVPGLPS

-225 PYNLFFGSSIVPAG
+225 PYNLFFGSSIVP
-239 GASGQSL
+239 GQSL
-246 GEMRL
+246 SEMRL

-271 LLIPNDFSYPH
+271 LLIPNDFSYVH
-282 MAQVL
+282 MADVL
-287 SDQLGTW
+287 SQRLGAW

-317 AAITAHS
+317 AAITGSS
-324 LLGVRKNSPTY
+324 LLGIQKNTTAY
-335 RAIWLVVMATG
+335 RAIWMVVLATG
-346 LTFGLLNVTPIP
+346 LVFGLLNITPIP

-375 IFLFMAVNNRTL
+375 IFLFIAVNNRSL
-387 LGNYCNSLGQNLAMG
+387 LGNYCNSTAQNLAMG
-402 TVVIVTAILGIWNIW
+402 LVVLVTALLGGWNVW
-417 LAIQTA
+417 LAFQ